1 MTPKGKTPSLIGGSL
16 GRPELVTAKGT
27 CKCGRCKEK
36 LGKGT
41 VTFMVPQPGK
51 TFSSPRRFCSGCFR
65 LVLAKTREDLATL
78 EELVPVIPV
87 EPR

>member
-27 CKCGRCKEK
+27 CKCSRCKEK
-36 LGKGT
+36 LAKGD

-51 TFSSPRRFCSGCFR
+51 TFSSPRRFCVGCFTS
-65 LVLAKTREDLATL
+65 VLAKTREDLAALDTL
-78 EELVPVIPV
+78 LPSAG
-87 EPR
+87 